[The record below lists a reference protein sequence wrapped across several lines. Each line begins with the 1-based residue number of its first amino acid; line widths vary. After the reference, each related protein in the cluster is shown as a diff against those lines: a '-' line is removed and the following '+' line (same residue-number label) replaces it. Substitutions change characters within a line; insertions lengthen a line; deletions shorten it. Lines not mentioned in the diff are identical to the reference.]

1 VYKILIDIAH
11 FRLRTQVLTD
21 FKKLQEAKEE
31 MRKHYEETLKKR
43 EKESSMNLFK
53 EQEKVKTL
61 DAKIISLDAE
71 RTKFEQL

>member
-1 VYKILIDIAH
+1 MEALILKKEQGFEH
-11 FRLRTQVLTD
+11 VLLD

-31 MRKHYEETLKKR
+31 MRKHYEETLRKR

-53 EQEKVKTL
+53 EQEKVKTQDQKIL
-61 DAKIISLDAE
+61 DLSAE